1 MSDQF
6 TRFSNSFM
14 TELSEN
20 SDVIQTHKIVRGCN
34 DVGTT
39 HVQHYGLHLAK
50 KLHIP
55 ESAIEKSHEMVR
67 QLEAEEKQI
76 RPEIRY

>member
-20 SDVIQTHKIVRGCN
+20 SDVIQTHKIVRGSN
-34 DVGTT
+34 DVGST
-39 HVQHYGLHLAK
+39 HMQNYGLHLAK